1 MTAFDLTTVLR
12 QRTRALHRAVKA
24 LPVPRRVMSPRVTK
38 GDYARYL
45 AAVYRVYALM
55 ESALLDH
62 IPPHLLAVLGVRPK
76 LPALA
81 EDLADLHA
89 TAGPPL
95 GRAATALRLPPPDDL
110 AGSVGALYVL
120 ERAALGGQL
129 VARHLR
135 RHLPEDDAAVPF
147 RFLEF
152 HAGEGTGA
160 WRRFAK
166 ALDTLKTRPDFQVGR
181 LVGGAQVAFESVLG
195 ILRVEDRAN
204 RQGILLAAG
213 CTRA

>member
-1 MTAFDLTTVLR
+1 MTPFDLTTALR
-12 QRTRALHRAVKA
+12 QQTKALHRAVKA

-38 GDYARYL
+38 GDYARYI

-62 IPPHLLAVLGVRPK
+62 VPPHLLAALGVQPK

-81 EDLADLHA
+81 ADLAELEA
-89 TAGPPL
+89 PSPQPL
-95 GRAATALRLPPPDDL
+95 GRAATALRLPPPGNL

-120 ERAALGGQL
+120 ERAAFGGRL
-129 VARHLR
+129 MARHLR
-135 RHLPEDDAAVPF
+135 RHLPAEDSALPL

-152 HAGEGTGA
+152 HGGEAVGA

-166 ALDTLKTRPDFQVGR
+166 ALETLKARPDFHVGH
-181 LVGGAQVAFESVLG
+181 LVEGAQIACESVLG
-195 ILRVEDRAN
+195 ILRLDDQAA
-204 RQGILLAAG
+204 RQGILSAAG

>member
-1 MTAFDLTTVLR
+1 MTPFDLTTMLR
-12 QRTRALHRAVKA
+12 QQTRTLHRAVKA
-24 LPVPRRVMSPRVTK
+24 LPVPRRVMSPRVTRS
-38 GDYARYL
+38 DYVHYI

-62 IPPHLLAVLGVRPK
+62 VPPQLLTALGVRPK

-81 EDLADLHA
+81 ADLAELELSSRE
-89 TAGPPL
+89 PL

-120 ERAALGGQL
+120 ERAAFGGRL

-135 RHLPEDDAAVPF
+135 RHLPDEDGAVPL

-152 HAGEGTGA
+152 HGRESAGA

-166 ALDTLKTRPDFQVGR
+166 ALENLKNRPDFQVAR
-181 LVGGAQVAFESVLG
+181 LVEGAQIACESVLG
-195 ILRVEDRAN
+195 ILRLEDQGM
-204 RQGILLAAG
+204 RQGILPAVG
-213 CTRA
+213 WTRA